1 MARWRELRREVIKR
15 LGAGTAAACALC
27 VLAAQPQR
35 YVSTLPVDHAAIQ
48 YATAPTDDLVARLI
62 KSGAR
67 VRELPELL
75 AALGIST
82 DSQMLVF
89 SKTSLQAERI
99 SPRNPR
105 AIYFNDEAAVGWIRG
120 GVAMEVA
127 SVDSR
132 QGVIFYSF
140 DSDGFH
146 RQNTCLHCHAGAS
159 TQGVPGMFVGSVYPA
174 VSGEADRNGAIITD
188 HRTAFADRWG
198 GWYVNARRGEQKD
211 RANGV
216 AADPSDPHALAT
228 HQNLTSLAALVNTAG
243 YLSPVSDIVALMTF
257 EHQTQMTNYLTRVG
271 WEARMGQ
278 SVDADIETLARY
290 MTFQNEAPLAE
301 PIEGVSEF
309 TKSFARRG
317 PFDRQGRSLRDFDL
331 KTRLFRYPLSY
342 MIYSAQFDALP
353 GDLRE
358 RIYRRVYEQVKSRR
372 EVLEILRDTKA
383 NLPVW
388 MKAGI

>member
-1 MARWRELRREVIKR
+1 M
-15 LGAGTAAACALC
+15 
-27 VLAAQPQR
+27 
-35 YVSTLPVDHAAIQ
+35 
-48 YATAPTDDLVARLI
+48 
-62 KSGAR
+62 KSGAS
-67 VRELPELL
+67 VRDLPGLL
-75 AALGIST
+75 AALGILT

-99 SPRNPR
+99 SPHNPR

-120 GVAMEVA
+120 GLSMEVA
-127 SVDSR
+127 AVDAK

-146 RQNTCLHCHAGAS
+146 RQTTCLHCHAGAS

-174 VSGEADRNGAIITD
+174 VSGAGDRNGAIITD
-188 HRTAFADRWG
+188 HRTPFADRWG
-198 GWYVNARRGEQKD
+198 GWYVNARRGEQTD

-216 AADPSDPHALAT
+216 AVDPFDPHALAT

-290 MTFQNEAPLAE
+290 MTFQDEAPLAA

-309 TKSFARRG
+309 TTNFARRG
-317 PFDRQGRSLRDFDL
+317 PCDRQGRSLRDFDL
-331 KTRLFRYPLSY
+331 RTRLFRYPLSY

-353 GDLRE
+353 GDVRE
-358 RIYRRVYEQVKSRR
+358 RIYRRVYEHLKNRR

-383 NLPVW
+383 NLPGW
-388 MKAGI
+388 IKAGI